1 MANIKR
7 QQEILEHLRLRHFAS
22 IGELADTLYTSQATV
37 RRDVEKL
44 AALGAVKSVYG
55 GVVLAEYEN
64 TPMPIYLR
72 DKENSAVKEKIAERA
87 AELILDNST
96 VIFDSSSTVRRI
108 CKHIL
113 TRKGLT
119 VITNNLRV
127 CEELKA
133 SDIRVICTGGTL
145 VPGRECFVG
154 HFAESFIRKIKAD
167 AFFFSSQGVSESGD
181 ITDSSEEEIA
191 LRQAMMESASNK
203 YFLYD
208 NSKVGREFPFVLCN
222 TADVTLTISDKI

>member
-133 SDIRVICTGGTL
+133 SDVRVICTGGAL

-154 HFAESFIRKIKAD
+154 HFAESFMRKIKAD

-222 TADVTLTISDKI
+222 TADVTLAISDKI